1 MRGWCCSSCEGS
13 WILLSRVMGMQQV
26 AAGTGTAALQ
36 AVQHGL
42 PFAQAACCADTLLQ
56 CTVLRRLLKT
66 KASTV
71 QSLYAST
78 AKLLSYT
85 ANAAESAL
93 GNDLS
98 KDALR
103 ILTERLCAMCH
114 MREAVH
120 TQGRFAEAAAKAQ
133 QLSSR
138 FNHSHQSLASL
149 DGSSHAAGTH
159 DSGHGG
165 GTQQHWQ
172 QQGPRGICQRQ
183 MSGVMVVVMLL
194 HLSHPG
200 ALLVG

>member
-1 MRGWCCSSCEGS
+1 
-13 WILLSRVMGMQQV
+13 MGMQQV
-26 AAGTGTAALQ
+26 ATANALAQ
-36 AVQHGL
+36 LHCK
-42 PFAQAACCADTLLQ
+42 PFSMVCCAETSLQ
-56 CTVLRRLLKT
+56 CTVLGRLLKT

-71 QSLYAST
+71 PCLYAST

-159 DSGHGG
+159 KWGHGG

-172 QQGPRGICQRQ
+172 QQGLRGTRSQ
-183 MSGVMVVVMLL
+183 
-194 HLSHPG
+194 
-200 ALLVG
+200 